1 MTVLVTG
8 AAGYVGREV
17 VAALAASGRSV
28 RALVH
33 RSHGEAP

>member
-17 VAALAASGRSV
+17 VASLAASGRPV

-33 RSHGEAP
+33 